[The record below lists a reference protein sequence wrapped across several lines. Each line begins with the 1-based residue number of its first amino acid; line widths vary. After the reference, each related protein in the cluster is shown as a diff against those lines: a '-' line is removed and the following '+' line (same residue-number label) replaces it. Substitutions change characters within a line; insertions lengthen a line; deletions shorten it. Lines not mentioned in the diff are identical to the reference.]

1 MGLDLSGNGSSETM
15 YDEEDR
21 KSVMHLHFHGISLYS
36 RINCDCTA
44 WLIFVVNVL
53 LFSIHF
59 DLPHPFGDRPVLL
72 THRMK

>member
-1 MGLDLSGNGSSETM
+1 VRPHL
-15 YDEEDR
+15 
-21 KSVMHLHFHGISLYS
+21 MHLHFHRISLYS

-44 WLIFVVNVL
+44 WLIFLVNVL

-72 THRMK
+72 THRVKLRRRVCGHDMIAIL